1 MLVVR
6 ADYKKYPIPVLEKM
20 RIDED
25 EFYKKYDAC
34 VVVQTCNRIE
44 AYFDTEVNSDL
55 NCILNDFSGFD
66 ILKGKNATFH
76 FLKVSCGMDSM
87 ILGENQILG
96 QIKTSFQK
104 ARELKKTSRYL
115 DSVFLKAIHVGQ
127 RARTETKI
135 NEGSVS
141 IGSAAVELAEKNF
154 GLANKNVLLI
164 GAGEIGTLV
173 AKALME
179 KHIKA
184 VIVANRTYER
194 AETLAKELKGMAV
207 HFDKLKEAINFSD
220 VIICA
225 TSSPHY
231 ILKKEDLIDVG
242 NKIIIDIA
250 NPRDVDDAVRELE
263 NINLYTID
271 DLRNISDKN
280 LQKRI
285 EEVPAVEKIIDE
297 EYDVLMKQI
306 EKINVEEVLK
316 DFNNY
321 IEEIRTKELE
331 KAIKLSKT
339 KNPEEIMENFSK
351 AFAKRITHDFVSYSI
366 NTSKEDLMNSAWWK
380 HGK

>member
-1 MLVVR
+1 
-6 ADYKKYPIPVLEKM
+6 
-20 RIDED
+20 
-25 EFYKKYDAC
+25 
-34 VVVQTCNRIE
+34 
-44 AYFDTEVNSDL
+44 
-55 NCILNDFSGFD
+55 
-66 ILKGKNATFH
+66 
-76 FLKVSCGMDSM
+76 M

-207 HFDKLKEAINFSD
+207 HFDKLKEAINFID

-250 NPRDVDDAVRELE
+250 NPRDVDDAVREFE
-263 NINLYTID
+263 NIKLYTID

-321 IEEIRTKELE
+321 IEEIRVKELE

-351 AFAKRITHDFVSYSI
+351 AFAKRITHDFVSYSL

-380 HGK
+380 NGK

>member
-1 MLVVR
+1 
-6 ADYKKYPIPVLEKM
+6 
-20 RIDED
+20 
-25 EFYKKYDAC
+25 
-34 VVVQTCNRIE
+34 
-44 AYFDTEVNSDL
+44 
-55 NCILNDFSGFD
+55 
-66 ILKGKNATFH
+66 
-76 FLKVSCGMDSM
+76 
-87 ILGENQILG
+87 
-96 QIKTSFQK
+96 
-104 ARELKKTSRYL
+104 
-115 DSVFLKAIHVGQ
+115 
-127 RARTETKI
+127 
-135 NEGSVS
+135 
-141 IGSAAVELAEKNF
+141 
-154 GLANKNVLLI
+154 
-164 GAGEIGTLV
+164 
-173 AKALME
+173 ME

-250 NPRDVDDAVRELE
+250 NPRDVDDAVREFE

-380 HGK
+380 NGK